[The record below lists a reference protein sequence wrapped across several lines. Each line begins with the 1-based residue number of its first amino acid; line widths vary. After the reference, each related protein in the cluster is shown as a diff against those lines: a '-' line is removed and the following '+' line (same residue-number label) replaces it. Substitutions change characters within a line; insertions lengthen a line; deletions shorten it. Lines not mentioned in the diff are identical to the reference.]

1 MISKPNAHL
10 TPVVLNAK
18 RDGVDV
24 YATSDL
30 MVPHPNRPGY
40 WKVFGRSDDQ
50 IMHST
55 GEKVGLIDLRGR
67 FIDYQRAIDES
78 WAIR

>member
-1 MISKPNAHL
+1 M
-10 TPVVLNAK
+10 
-18 RDGVDV
+18 DV

-30 MVPHPNRPGY
+30 MVPHPSRRGY

-55 GEKVGLIDLRGR
+55 GEKVRVCN
-67 FIDYQRAIDES
+67 FWQES
-78 WAIR
+78 CDFD